1 MKKKLWKNSRNLREN
16 LCKRMPKLAKR
27 YFAAGNAAMAVG
39 TSWEDMHSF
48 RLDTKRF
55 RYTLEIFSDLYGPA
69 MDSRIESLKKLQT
82 YLGDVNDAI
91 VTGSLLEAVEHTE
104 AIRAQL
110 AAKAEALTEE
120 LRDYWR
126 ATFAAPG
133 AERRWTQYLVTYA
146 ACTRIP
152 RTRRIVQSQTPTRY
166 ISN

>member
-1 MKKKLWKNSRNLREN
+1 MRKKLWKNGRNLREN
-16 LCKRMPKLAKR
+16 LCKRMPKLVKR

-48 RLDTKRF
+48 RLHTKRF

-69 MDSRIESLKKLQT
+69 MEPRIEALKNLQT

-91 VTGSLLEAVEHTE
+91 VTSSLLEAVAGTE

-110 AAKAEALTEE
+110 AAEAEALTEQ
-120 LRDYWR
+120 LRDYWK

-133 AERRWTQYLVTYA
+133 AERRWAQYMVTYA
-146 ACTRIP
+146 ACTRVP